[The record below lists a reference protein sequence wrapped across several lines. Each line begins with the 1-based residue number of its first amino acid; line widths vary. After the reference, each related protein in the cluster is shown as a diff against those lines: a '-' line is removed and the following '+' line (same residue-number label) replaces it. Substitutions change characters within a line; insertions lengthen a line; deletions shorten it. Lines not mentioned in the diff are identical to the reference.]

1 MAYASDVDR
10 ALQILVDAAL
20 SEERVLRDPPPAAFI
35 TGFGADGIDLEVGFW
50 IPDPEQ
56 GTLSVRSAIAR
67 CLLQRFKEGDIE
79 IPFPQR
85 DIRISG
91 FPAERFE
98 ADPGPT
104 QRAA

>member
-1 MAYASDVDR
+1 MKG
-10 ALQILVDAAL
+10 
-20 SEERVLRDPPPAAFI
+20 I

-50 IPDPEQ
+50 IRDPEE
-56 GTLSVRSAIAR
+56 GTLAIRSAIAR
-67 CLLQRFKEGDIE
+67 QLLQRFKDEGIR

-91 FPAERFE
+91 LPAEFG
-98 ADPGPT
+98 AGQPSPT